1 MGWVSSTADL
11 LRKIDKLLGIEAKH
25 SAAIETLRERVAKLE
40 RDREILIIETR
51 AAAAQAASASASLHV
66 ADLARRL
73 GALEE
78 RMRSDPPPS
87 PRQRLPKP

>member
-73 GALEE
+73 GGLEE

>member
-40 RDREILIIETR
+40 RDREILILEAR
-51 AAAAQAASASASLHV
+51 SAASQAASASASLHV

-78 RMRSDPPPS
+78 RMRPDPPLT
-87 PRQRLPKP
+87 PRRRLPKD